1 MRTKEEI
8 QKEIE
13 KDKTEL
19 SNVVAKFVKITEQ
32 ITDLRYALDYLAS
45 DEMNLNNNID
55 RNKEKLKILED
66 RTK

>member
-8 QKEIE
+8 KKEIE
-13 KDKTEL
+13 KDKAEL